1 MLARTTRLEFLILAI
16 GLLVLVFCSQPPQY
30 GSADV
35 AFQQDVLPTDSERTL
50 SETPAASE
58 QSERE
63 SIETEPSVA
72 DNPLP
77 PRLGTVDA
85 RNLRP
90 SAYNDLMYGNVTVRW
105 VWDGQKFVP
114 QKVCVVEEK
123 DGVSSVWSFDQ
134 QGRAVVSEIPA
145 DPSSGR

>member
-1 MLARTTRLEFLILAI
+1 MLARTTRLEFMILVI

-30 GSADV
+30 GSAGVGPLNSTVPSDGDEAV
-35 AFQQDVLPTDSERTL
+35 FEVPAPSNATGQETL
-50 SETPAASE
+50 DTAPAATSAP
-58 QSERE
+58 Q
-63 SIETEPSVA
+63 
-72 DNPLP
+72 P
-77 PRLGTVDA
+77 PRMGTVDA
-85 RNLRP
+85 RNMRP

-123 DGVSSVWSFDQ
+123 DGVSSIWSFDQ

-145 DPSSGR
+145 DSSSGR